1 MSVVPVLLMMLLL
14 SMPSY
19 TFSARC
25 NSMTPGDPTSLIR
38 LAFLSSVDGGFEED
52 QTAVPFVTQENANS
66 MPLEWGMYDIHGSV
80 WKVDAGKLARCLAS
94 SSPALRVRP
103 PPTTPPSTAA
113 PQTAAPQTA
122 APQMPATSAPET
134 SLKSR
139 QKTTPSMA
147 SFEKRSTSRTT
158 TVTVEEEEDFYISK
172 RDVSC
177 PTCPAVHT
185 TPMDILLWCVAAIL
199 TLVVSVLSFLRCK
212 EQRHLEKLRR
222 DYLSVVDRLYQSTER
237 ELSRMQSTLLDDG
250 RSLTFL
256 SKSLPAAPPA
266 PPPPPPASV
275 AARRAAF
282 NRANSTVNFA
292 SSTMD
297 EDMTATAASVHPDM
311 SATVRDLQRQMEAI
325 QQEREVTRRK
335 VSDSGLLGWFG

>member
-14 SMPSY
+14 SMPPC

-25 NSMTPGDPTSLIR
+25 SNMTPGDPTSLIR
-38 LAFLSSVDGGFEED
+38 SAFLSSVDGGFEED
-52 QTAVPFVTQENANS
+52 RTAVPFVTQENANS
-66 MPLEWGMYDIHGSV
+66 MPMEWGMHDIHGSV

-94 SSPALRVRP
+94 SSAAVTSSPTLRVRP

-113 PQTAAPQTA
+113 PQTTAPQTA
-122 APQMPATSAPET
+122 APRTPAT

-139 QKTTPSMA
+139 QRTTPSMA
-147 SFEKRSTSRTT
+147 SFEKRLTTRTT
-158 TVTVEEEEDFYISK
+158 TVTVEEEEDLYVSK

-177 PTCPAVHT
+177 PTCPSVHT
-185 TPMDILLWCVAAIL
+185 TPMDILLWCVAAVL
-199 TLVVSVLSFLRCK
+199 TFVVSVLSFLRCK

-222 DYLSVVDRLYQSTER
+222 DYLAVIDRLYQSTER

-256 SKSLPAAPPA
+256 SKSMPAA
-266 PPPPPPASV
+266 PPPPPAPASL

-282 NRANSTVNFA
+282 NRGNSTVNFA

-297 EDMTATAASVHPDM
+297 EDVTATAASVHPDL
-311 SATVRDLQRQMEAI
+311 STTVRDLQQQMEAI
-325 QQEREVTRRK
+325 QHEREVTRRK
-335 VSDSGLLGWFG
+335 VSDSGILGWFG